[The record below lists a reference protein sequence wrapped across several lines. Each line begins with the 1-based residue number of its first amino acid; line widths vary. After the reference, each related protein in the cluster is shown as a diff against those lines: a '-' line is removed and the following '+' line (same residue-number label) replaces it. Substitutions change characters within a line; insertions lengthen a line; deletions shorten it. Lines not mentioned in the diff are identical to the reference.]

1 MKNIHVLFQC
11 FIWHVSLMLLL
22 ESKLFNLFWKLDKLI
37 LKKDRKIRNSVIFTS
52 ILGRLICT
60 VSKTG
65 PPVIGF
71 KSSVTFFLFSFFFF
85 FLMKKVQNSGLLSRN
100 CFTIRNQ
107 LGFHKKNT
115 SSSLKFSIKW
125 TFTICNAFLPS
136 IEKVSQ
142 KTQLHSFKK
151 SNLEKKTM

>member
-1 MKNIHVLFQC
+1 
-11 FIWHVSLMLLL
+11 MLLL
-22 ESKLFNLFWKLDKLI
+22 ESKLFNLFWKLDKLT
-37 LKKDRKIRNSVIFTS
+37 LKKDWKIRNSVIFTS

-60 VSKTG
+60 ASRTG
-65 PPVIGF
+65 PSVIGF
-71 KSSVTFFLFSFFFF
+71 KSSVTFFCFDF
-85 FLMKKVQNSGLLSRN
+85 FLFFMKKVQNSGLLSRN

-115 SSSLKFSIKW
+115 TSSLKFSIKW

-142 KTQLHSFKK
+142 KTQLHSFRK